1 MINLELHE
9 TTAISSLPSSAWTL
23 EAKTDEGS
31 ATPRLPCSSFPPVR
45 SLISSKNSRC
55 YLPYISLTF
64 YCYIGLS
71 LPWRAVTTSVIH
83 KDVPQSF
90 YPDEHVLDLKNEAD
104 PLFEDYFIM
113 NVYFLELFSWHIDKK
128 IMLVDRWYNIPIR
141 HLALLVTKKSLVY
154 EWEMMRNKRGL
165 RPHPS
170 YRRIY
175 QCSSKIFFHKIDQGL
190 EMTTCI

>member
-9 TTAISSLPSSAWTL
+9 TTAISSLPSSAQTL

-55 YLPYISLTF
+55 YLQYISLTF

-83 KDVPQSF
+83 KDVPQFF

-104 PLFEDYFIM
+104 PLFEGYFIM
-113 NVYFLELFSWHIDKK
+113 NVYFRVIFMAHWQIDHVRWQVIQHTYTASSSVGHNEEVLGIRMGNDAKQTG
-128 IMLVDRWYNIPIR
+128 ILPSPLV
-141 HLALLVTKKSLVY
+141 
-154 EWEMMRNKRGL
+154 
-165 RPHPS
+165 PS
-170 YRRIY
+170 YI
-175 QCSSKIFFHKIDQGL
+175 SVFK
-190 EMTTCI
+190 